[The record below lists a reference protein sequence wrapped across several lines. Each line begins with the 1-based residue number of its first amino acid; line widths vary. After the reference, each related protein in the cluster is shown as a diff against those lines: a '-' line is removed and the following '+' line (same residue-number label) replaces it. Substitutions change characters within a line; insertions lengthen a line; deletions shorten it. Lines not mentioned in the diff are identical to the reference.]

1 VSDSSLYVRNW
12 RDVQP
17 DISHL
22 NAVHWG
28 GLRDVDR
35 DPSDDERHHLERLG
49 GFARHALQGRKTSDH
64 HKHDDQEQV
73 YYVLS
78 GSGEVLCDGERCPVE
93 AGDAVY
99 LPSGDHHQMFNEDSD
114 GWLEYHVISQAV
126 DGDGGTFRV
135 RNWREAAPTGDGGG
149 GIRWRQLCRTGEGG
163 DGAVLRGL
171 HHIDHFA
178 VQPRS
183 ESAEHVEGD
192 LEQVWYVLDG
202 QGRLDVGGEERPVTE
217 GDMIHLPPE
226 TAHRL
231 HNETEDWLSAL
242 VMAA

>member
-12 RDVQP
+12 RDFQP
-17 DISHL
+17 DIAHL

-35 DPSDDERHHLERLG
+35 EGDDERHRLERIG

-64 HKHDDQEQV
+64 HKHENQEQV

-78 GSGEVLCDGERCPVE
+78 GTGEVLFDGTRYPVE

-99 LPSGDHHQMFNEDSD
+99 LPSGIHHQMFNEDSD
-114 GWLEYHVISQAV
+114 EWLEHHVISQAV
-126 DGDGGTFRV
+126 DGDGGTFSV
-135 RNWREAAPTGDGGG
+135 RHWRDAPPAGDGAG
-149 GIRWRQLCRTGEGG
+149 GIRWRQLSRTEEEGDG
-163 DGAVLRGL
+163 GAVLRGL

-178 VQPRS
+178 VQPLGA
-183 ESAEHVEGD
+183 SAEQVEAE

-202 QGRLDVGGEERPVTE
+202 QGRLEAGETERPVTE
-217 GDMIHLPPE
+217 GDMVHLPPG

-231 HNETEDWLSAL
+231 HNDTEDWVTVL